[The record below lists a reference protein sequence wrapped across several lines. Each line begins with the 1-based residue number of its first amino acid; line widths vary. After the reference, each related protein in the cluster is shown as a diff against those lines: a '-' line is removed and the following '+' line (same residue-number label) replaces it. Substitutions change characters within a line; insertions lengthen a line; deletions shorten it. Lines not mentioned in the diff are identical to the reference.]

1 MLDAI
6 VLLRVC
12 IYTFLCSSFWFVSL
26 SQVSMGFKDLSLA
39 LLTSS
44 YFGCS
49 LFNNMKGPSKLAGGA
64 DFYCFKHNIEPKW
77 EDPICANGGKWTM
90 NFPKEK
96 SDKPWLYTVW
106 FWFFLLE
113 HMILVSPSIR
123 VWLGFCFLDVVACVD
138 WRTVWPWRWDMR
150 SCCQR

>member
-1 MLDAI
+1 
-6 VLLRVC
+6 
-12 IYTFLCSSFWFVSL
+12 
-26 SQVSMGFKDLSLA
+26 MGFKDLSLA

-49 LFNNMKGPSKLAGGA
+49 LFNNMRGPSKLAGGA

-106 FWFFLLE
+106 F
-113 HMILVSPSIR
+113 
-123 VWLGFCFLDVVACVD
+123 
-138 WRTVWPWRWDMR
+138 
-150 SCCQR
+150 